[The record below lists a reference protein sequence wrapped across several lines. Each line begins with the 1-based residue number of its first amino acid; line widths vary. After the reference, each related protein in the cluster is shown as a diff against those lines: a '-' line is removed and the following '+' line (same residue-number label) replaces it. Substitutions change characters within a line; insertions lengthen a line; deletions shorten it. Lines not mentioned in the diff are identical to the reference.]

1 MAPPESTPAKKRC
14 TSTNRNKIRP
24 LECVRKFQLPRQFP
38 STKQALRSGTSI
50 VNPVTSTLTLPNA
63 VTVSSNPENRVPYN
77 LQKLRI
83 LSPGGKD
90 LGEFNVELLSADPTK
105 GNTIMITKSNL
116 KSVDKPL
123 ILPLSPISHTKTLPR
138 ILRQGTAK
146 IPRRNLMEAISCS
159 RDVSSDNTSVL
170 QQSTLNKMLLNGQN
184 TEGKKTEKQICSN
197 GINANKA
204 RSTDEV
210 SSKHSICQ
218 TVNSN
223 NQKYIINSG
232 IDTRNC
238 IKIEEIES
246 KEAETL
252 LYKKIIESP
261 RSANSKKLTIN
272 FSNRN
277 SIPLSGS
284 NLKVSKGKCI
294 ATIKNTENGKI
305 VTSLK
310 SAANLV
316 QRCNRIDKNL
326 NQNSL
331 HNNSRKSFNNDEV
344 SYDRNNSFQIKS
356 EVVPKAEPE
365 IKTQNVMTIIPNNK
379 ALLFNQNAVLT
390 QECNSS
396 LASTSTTNITKV
408 INHDTVRHNTKCN
421 NMQNEGLKTGSRN
434 DRFNGGSVRRISEPQ
449 RITNIGANVQSDAQ
463 SNDRLKDLPQKN
475 LSDRLNIIKKAMD
488 SVKDNELRDLALKA
502 LADCGIGIERY
513 VPIRPPED
521 YKAVHDTQV
530 QTIVFG
536 LLDPKS
542 FILINKDLNDIH
554 RLNQITLHDMPDDE
568 NLLPVDDLH
577 SNVVSDVDFVSKDS
591 NVIESDVVESNIIES
606 NVIERESPFDLD
618 SFMEQFWK
626 EDSDALKMKETL
638 SMTKIRCNNLLEH
651 LQRDFECVK
660 RYDQNGM
667 LNIHNAVISDNV
679 YLVRR
684 QLMILQHCKQSVDIL
699 TEDGVV
705 S

>member
-1 MAPPESTPAKKRC
+1 
-14 TSTNRNKIRP
+14 
-24 LECVRKFQLPRQFP
+24 
-38 STKQALRSGTSI
+38 
-50 VNPVTSTLTLPNA
+50 
-63 VTVSSNPENRVPYN
+63 
-77 LQKLRI
+77 
-83 LSPGGKD
+83 
-90 LGEFNVELLSADPTK
+90 
-105 GNTIMITKSNL
+105 
-116 KSVDKPL
+116 
-123 ILPLSPISHTKTLPR
+123 
-138 ILRQGTAK
+138 
-146 IPRRNLMEAISCS
+146 
-159 RDVSSDNTSVL
+159 
-170 QQSTLNKMLLNGQN
+170 
-184 TEGKKTEKQICSN
+184 
-197 GINANKA
+197 
-204 RSTDEV
+204 
-210 SSKHSICQ
+210 
-218 TVNSN
+218 
-223 NQKYIINSG
+223 
-232 IDTRNC
+232 
-238 IKIEEIES
+238 
-246 KEAETL
+246 
-252 LYKKIIESP
+252 
-261 RSANSKKLTIN
+261 
-272 FSNRN
+272 
-277 SIPLSGS
+277 
-284 NLKVSKGKCI
+284 
-294 ATIKNTENGKI
+294 
-305 VTSLK
+305 
-310 SAANLV
+310 
-316 QRCNRIDKNL
+316 
-326 NQNSL
+326 
-331 HNNSRKSFNNDEV
+331 
-344 SYDRNNSFQIKS
+344 
-356 EVVPKAEPE
+356 
-365 IKTQNVMTIIPNNK
+365 
-379 ALLFNQNAVLT
+379 
-390 QECNSS
+390 
-396 LASTSTTNITKV
+396 
-408 INHDTVRHNTKCN
+408 
-421 NMQNEGLKTGSRN
+421 MQNEGLKTGSRN